1 MRLSLPF
8 AAALL
13 CAPIAPGIVR
23 AQPAAPAPTLSTPA
37 APPAAASAAPATA
50 AAPAQDVVVAKVGDN
65 EIHLSDLSEAAQTL
79 PDEVRSMPPQ
89 VLYPM
94 LLDQMVDREA
104 LVIQAKKDGVA
115 QQPAVQ
121 RAIARATDQVL
132 QNAVLS
138 REIGPSVTDAA
149 LHAKYDADVANK
161 PGEEEV
167 HARHILVD
175 NEDQAKK
182 IIDQLNHGG
191 DFAALAKANS
201 KDPAAQ
207 NGGDLGFFKKGD
219 MVPEFADVAFALKPG
234 QISQTPVKTQFG
246 WHVIKVDET
255 RVAPAPS
262 FDQSKDEL
270 RQQIIQAGVRK
281 VLDKARQ
288 GLTVVKF
295 NMDGTPMTTPTPG
308 PNPTST
314 PTTDIPP
321 TPGVTPAVPK

>member
-1 MRLSLPF
+1 MRLSLAI
-8 AAALL
+8 AAALA
-13 CAPIAPGIVR
+13 CAPMLPNAVLAQTAPS
-23 AQPAAPAPTLSTPA
+23 APAAAPAPA
-37 APPAAASAAPATA
+37 APRP
-50 AAPAQDVVVAKVGDN
+50 DIVVAKVGDQ

-115 QQPAVQ
+115 QQPEVQ

-138 REIGPSVTDAA
+138 REISPSVTDAA
-149 LHAKYDADVANK
+149 LKAKYDADVANK

-175 NEDQAKK
+175 NEDAAKK
-182 IIDQLNHGG
+182 IIDQLNKGG

-207 NGGDLGFFKKGD
+207 NGGDLGFFKKAD

-255 RVAPAPS
+255 RTAPPPT
-262 FDQSKDEL
+262 FDQAKEEL

-281 VLDKARQ
+281 VLDKARV

-295 NMDGTPMTTPTPG
+295 NMDGTPMTAATPG
-308 PNPTST
+308 PNPTVT
-314 PTTDIPP
+314 PTTDMPP